1 MHYTAET
8 AGGPPTIMAQSVFCH
23 LAFLYVFVLNQ
34 VLSPPLRRNSCS
46 KIKVESIFSN
56 VFRFCPHLSLR
67 PTPLLPPPY
76 PKLKKNPPKQ
86 LLQFGRAIETSLSE
100 DPDLAVLEDDA
111 NDLCGGH
118 YGDNSTLKSSS
129 PADDGGGV
137 GRNLSKFSLPVRGG
151 NNSRKPP
158 PRERHQRQRSKSG
171 KPLRAVRHRLSP
183 LPNFSA
189 AGLFHNSDGGALARS
204 RRCAVERP
212 LACLSARDSFPR
224 VSHIEVASVSPPSAG
239 GDDLTT
245 SATSGFPIYGS
256 GEGVFVVIDGD
267 RPPSEGDGKMSPKT
281 RNHRC
286 LDRGFD
292 SISSAFFRREVYG
305 DCPSSETARRCHSS
319 YCNEG
324 RVLCLG
330 GALGKDKPLRAV
342 MTGKF
347 SPILEAFGLRGR
359 ADGGIEDMKRGGS
372 GGTHELA
379 VLDDVHASV
388 RVTHPGQQSISSTS
402 TAAGAASQIRDSE
415 SVTVVEGSVADSAAA
430 PVARRVD
437 SGVREIGVRT
447 SMSTG
452 NRWVIG
458 RCEGVMK
465 GGGGGVSGG
474 YDGGESVIYATLE
487 APILSVGDARAAADS
502 MFSGTGV
509 GGSGVESNVPYRT

>member
-1 MHYTAET
+1 MNRFYQTCSVFAIICSCNQLLSFP
-8 AGGPPTIMAQSVFCH
+8 AFPPT
-23 LAFLYVFVLNQ
+23 
-34 VLSPPLRRNSCS
+34 
-46 KIKVESIFSN
+46 
-56 VFRFCPHLSLR
+56 
-67 PTPLLPPPY
+67 
-76 PKLKKNPPKQ
+76 KNYPKQ
-86 LLQFGRAIETSLSE
+86 LLQFGRAIEASLSE

-118 YGDNSTLKSSS
+118 YGDSSTLRSSS
-129 PADDGGGV
+129 PVDDGGGV
-137 GRNLSKFSLPVRGG
+137 GRHLSKFGLAVRSG

-158 PRERHQRQRSKSG
+158 HREGHQRQRSKSG
-171 KPLRAVRHRLSP
+171 KPLRAVRHMLSP

-224 VSHIEVASVSPPSAG
+224 VSHIEVASNASPSAVV
-239 GDDLTT
+239 DNM
-245 SATSGFPIYGS
+245 ANSGTPGFSINGS
-256 GEGVFVVIDGD
+256 GEGVFVVVDGD
-267 RPPSEGDGKMSPKT
+267 RPPSEGDGKMSKT

-305 DCPSSETARRCHSS
+305 DVPRSETARRYRSS

-330 GALGKDKPLRAV
+330 GSLGKDNPLRAV

-372 GGTHELA
+372 GGVHELA

-388 RVTHPGQQSISSTS
+388 RVTHPGQQRISSSTS
-402 TAAGAASQIRDSE
+402 AAGAASQTRDSE
-415 SVTVVEGSVADSAAA
+415 SVAIVEGSGTDSAEAS
-430 PVARRVD
+430 VVRRVD

-458 RCEGVMK
+458 RYEGVETDSK
-465 GGGGGVSGG
+465 GG
-474 YDGGESVIYATLE
+474 GGESVIYATLE

-502 MFSGTGV
+502 MFSSTGV
-509 GGSGVESNVPYRT
+509 GGSGIKSNGPYRA